1 MGNIDEI
8 IESLSIEKVKNINI
22 INFLSNYPIYCI
34 EKIGQSVMVKGKSD
48 KKWVYI
54 SCELE
59 EELKR
64 LKEKLTKDD
73 KNFAAIEDWMIPIL
87 TEGKKLRWSLST
99 MKLILLD
106 KVESKF
112 TISELTISDAEFIYE
127 NSDYKDVISIEYIMD
142 RIENGINSCIRY
154 ENTPVAWAITQDDGA
169 IGFLHVLPQHR
180 RKGYAK
186 SIIIDLS
193 KKVQKENKIPFVHI
207 EESNENSMMLALDL
221 GFEKYKRVSWFE
233 IE

>member
-1 MGNIDEI
+1 MNNISEV
-8 IESLSIEKVKNINI
+8 IELLSKEKVGNINI
-22 INFLSNYPIYCI
+22 INFLSNYHVDVI
-34 EKIGQSVMVKGKSD
+34 EKVGQSIMVKGTSD

-54 SCELE
+54 SSKLE